1 MHNKRFNKL
10 RKHAQNN
17 DSDGFLVFLNDNI
30 RYLTGLKASGCLFV
44 GEDPFLLVP
53 LLYYDLFKPDF
64 ENTITYFQQKIRD
77 DPNLHVGTL
86 YSVLTEQLKS
96 RDVSNVLVDQ
106 INRDMSKSLDVQYE
120 ASKKIEKM
128 RMIKD
133 TDEIQII
140 EKAIEI
146 TQNIMAEIDFSN
158 KTDREMIAQLVYNA
172 RIIADDV
179 AFIPIV
185 ASGANTRYPHPNII
199 NQKLSEDPIMVD
211 FGIKYT
217 GYCTDIT
224 RMYSKQQKQKDMIE
238 FLDNLILELV
248 DEIYLGME
256 FNEIDRIV
264 REKLGSKNYDTYF
277 IHSVGHGVGLSVHE
291 RPYIHNKTKNHVENG
306 MVFTIEPGMYFSDFG
321 MRIEKIVAIQNDKAR
336 FLSD

>member
-128 RMIKD
+128 RMIKVLD
-133 TDEIQII
+133 KVYATSDFRISLPIWNKSVGQYVIV
-140 EKAIEI
+140 I
-146 TQNIMAEIDFSN
+146 TQN
-158 KTDREMIAQLVYNA
+158 VYYGKIRLA
-172 RIIADDV
+172 IISTAHCPV
-179 AFIPIV
+179 CGEVF
-185 ASGANTRYPHPNII
+185 
-199 NQKLSEDPIMVD
+199 
-211 FGIKYT
+211 
-217 GYCTDIT
+217 
-224 RMYSKQQKQKDMIE
+224 
-238 FLDNLILELV
+238 
-248 DEIYLGME
+248 ME
-256 FNEIDRIV
+256 
-264 REKLGSKNYDTYF
+264 
-277 IHSVGHGVGLSVHE
+277 
-291 RPYIHNKTKNHVENG
+291 HVLWAWRN
-306 MVFTIEPGMYFSDFG
+306 
-321 MRIEKIVAIQNDKAR
+321 
-336 FLSD
+336 